1 MDVLDFLSAETV
13 SALIEDKG
21 TKIATVEFLKLDGS
35 VRKAN
40 GLFRPSSHIVGSE
53 RGYQQGEMMRQKGLV
68 PFFDLQK
75 KHWISFYVNRVVDI
89 K

>member
-1 MDVLDFLSAETV
+1 MMTFLSDETV
-13 SALIEDKG
+13 TKLIEDKG
-21 TKIATVEFLKLDGS
+21 TKFASVTFIKADGS
-35 VRKAN
+35 TRKAT

-53 RGYQQGEMMRQKGLV
+53 RGYQQGEMMRQKGLI

-75 KHWISFYVNRVVDI
+75 KHWISFYATRVVDI